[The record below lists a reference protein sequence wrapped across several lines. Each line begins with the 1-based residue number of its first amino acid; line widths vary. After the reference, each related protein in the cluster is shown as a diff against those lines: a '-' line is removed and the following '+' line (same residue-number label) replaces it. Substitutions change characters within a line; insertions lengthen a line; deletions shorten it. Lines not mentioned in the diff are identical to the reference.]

1 MATPQ
6 GNMIAYQPLK
16 PTELKVGDIYAKHID
31 QLIKQ
36 GEAAKAAELKRKQ
49 MEGKALADVLK
60 DIKIDRKST
69 ITPFQDQFNK
79 LTNEGIRYISEAKMK
94 AEDINI
100 PIEERRM
107 YAQRAMNYANDVT
120 ELATFFTNPELIK
133 SYQNNL
139 KLVSEGK
146 AFKGDPRIGLFTSAD
161 AGFIDI
167 KRNENGNLE
176 IGYIENIDDTPDK
189 KMVYKPLSEV
199 TQMYMTPVQVS
210 EIDEFRKMLFDTAQK
225 VTNKD
230 TNSDGYVKTSKK
242 IFDKEKGR
250 QNLLLSLGYDPERA
264 DEDYNINSIPKRLNE
279 FFYEKKNRNID
290 SKEDFL
296 FAIDEAVKEMETK
309 ADKET
314 SREILKTAEEIKKDR
329 LDIEGKQLRNIK
341 LRQDIAKGNSS
352 SSESNKNDILGKGTL
367 SVGNVVLNIKSRDN
381 KSVSHYNTKGVSY
394 FPEGGD
400 NNVGVTAYW
409 NPNAKGSNKGGVS
422 FAVNARSRDGK
433 DIVIEGVTPEAAK
446 KILSQYKVKDPQNV
460 LATMSAI
467 AIQNNVQNAPPKL
480 IGRGISKYKF
490 DFSTEKD

>member
-199 TQMYMTPVQVS
+199 TQMYMTPIQES
-210 EIDEFRKMLFDTAQK
+210 QLEKYKKRLREIAQK
-225 VTNKD
+225 VTEEE
-230 TNSDGYVKTSKK
+230 TNSDGYVKTSNKG
-242 IFDKEKGR
+242 FNEEKGR
-250 QNLLLSLGYDPERA
+250 KSLLLDFGYDPNRA
-264 DEDYNINSIPKRLNE
+264 DEDYNINSVPFEINE
-279 FFYEKKNRNID
+279 FFIDKNKRNIS

-296 FAIDEAVKEMETK
+296 SAINDSLEYMQAN
-309 ADKET
+309 ADKKT
-314 SREILKTAEEIKKDR
+314 SREILKTAEEIQGQK
-329 LDIEGKQLRNIK
+329 LENEGKKLRNIK

-352 SSESNKNDILGKGTL
+352 SSDDDLSELRKKI
-367 SVGNVVLNIKSRDN
+367 SVGNVVLNIKSKDN

-394 FPEGGD
+394 FAEGGD
-400 NNVGVTAYW
+400 NKVGVTAYW
-409 NPNAKGSNKGGVS
+409 NPNGEKANVGRVS

-433 DIVIEGVTPEAAK
+433 NVSIEGVTPEAAK
-446 KILSQYKVKDPQNV
+446 KILAQNKVKDPQN
-460 LATMSAI
+460 LLALMATMAKEHKVER
-467 AIQNNVQNAPPKL
+467 NPPKL
-480 IGRGISKYKF
+480 IGKNISKYKF
-490 DFSTEKD
+490 NFSTEKD